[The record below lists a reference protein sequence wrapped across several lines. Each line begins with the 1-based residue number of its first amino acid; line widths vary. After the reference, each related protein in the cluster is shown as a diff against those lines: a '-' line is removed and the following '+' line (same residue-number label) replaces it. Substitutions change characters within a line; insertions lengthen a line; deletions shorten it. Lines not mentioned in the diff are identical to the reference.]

1 MPFFQSKPRVAET
14 TETQKFFLYR
24 ILRQLTTPQPVNKKR
39 KLPGPKPLEDPN
51 RYYVEIMPH
60 QGQPHT
66 LVIDRH
72 TNGRLMLPGAY
83 HRDQAIRVYK
93 LNRG

>member
-1 MPFFQSKPRVAET
+1 MPFFQTKPRVAET

-39 KLPGPKPLEDPN
+39 KLQEHSPLEDPHQ
-51 RYYVEIMPH
+51 YYVEIMPH

-66 LVIDRH
+66 LIIDRH
-72 TNGRLMLPGAY
+72 TNGRMMLPGP
-83 HRDQAIRVYK
+83 HTRESAIRIYK
-93 LNRG
+93 LHR

>member
-1 MPFFQSKPRVAET
+1 MPFFQPKPRVAET

-24 ILRQLTTPQPVNKKR
+24 ILRQLTTPQPVNKRR
-39 KLPGPKPLEDPN
+39 KIPGVNPLEDSN

-72 TNGRLMLPGAY
+72 TNRRLFMAGAY
-83 HRDQAIRVYK
+83 ERNMAIRRFKEMV
-93 LNRG
+93 